1 MARSSAL
8 DAISEAAIEWMVELR
23 SGTAGAAERAA
34 FEQWLL
40 TDSRHRQAWLR
51 LGGALEAT
59 FGATSADKA
68 TTTGPRAPAVHATL
82 RKADG
87 LPDRRR
93 MLRGALG
100 VAGLGL
106 CSAWL
111 AERSGMLPDWRA
123 DLHTS
128 TRERRSFELADG
140 SRLQLDARSSVD
152 VRFSAGLR
160 LVHLRQGQLLATVQ
174 AGVSAPFVV
183 RSPHGSMQALG
194 SRIMMKLADERTF
207 ALALEGEAGLTTGS
221 DAQPLSQLLSQ
232 GQSAWFDGRAFS
244 ELSRQTLPDAA
255 AAWERGEIHAYDQ
268 PLGEVLASLRPY
280 RRGLIR
286 VSPGAA
292 QLRVTGV
299 FALDDTDA
307 ALESLAQTLPID
319 IHRHSGGWLV
329 RVDTST

>member
-23 SGTAGAAERAA
+23 SGKVGAAERAA

-40 TDSRHRQAWLR
+40 KDSRHRQAWLR

-59 FGATSADKA
+59 FGATSAGRA
-68 TTTGPRAPAVHATL
+68 TTAGPRAPAVQATL
-82 RKADG
+82 QKADG

-106 CSAWL
+106 GSAWL
-111 AERSGMLPDWRA
+111 AERCGMLPDWRA
-123 DLHTS
+123 DLHTA

-140 SRLQLDARSSVD
+140 SRLQLDARSSAD

-160 LVHLRQGQLLATVQ
+160 LIHLRQGQLLATVQ

-207 ALALEGEAGLTTGS
+207 ALALKGEAALTTGS
-221 DAQPLSQLLSQ
+221 DARLSQLLSQ

-244 ELSRQTLPDAA
+244 ELRRQTLPDAA

-319 IHRHSGGWLV
+319 VHRHSGGWLV